1 MNRKGLGFNLGG
13 KGLPGVSPASLPL
26 RCSGLAELRVEG
38 NAEAQSGGVCWAGV
52 GGFPSGFCHPAVAS
66 AASRQPLCL
75 AQPWGQHNVG
85 GPHVFRTRGGR
96 NVGVGPAV

>member
-52 GGFPSGFCHPAVAS
+52 RGLPIRVLPPRCGLS
-66 AASRQPLCL
+66 CL
-75 AQPWGQHNVG
+75 APA
-85 GPHVFRTRGGR
+85 PLP
-96 NVGVGPAV
+96 GPALGTA